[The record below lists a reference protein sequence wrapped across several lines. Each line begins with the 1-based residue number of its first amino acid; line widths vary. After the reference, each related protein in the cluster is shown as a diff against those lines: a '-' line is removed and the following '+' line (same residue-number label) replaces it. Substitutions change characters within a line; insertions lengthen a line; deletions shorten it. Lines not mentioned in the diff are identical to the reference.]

1 MNRRRFVVAVA
12 TGAAVV
18 VLSAGCSNAG
28 KPKVAAVVEGVKI
41 SSTET
46 ETIVDA
52 YLKRQQVAP
61 TGEDVPRDQ
70 IAQWVLEYQI
80 RLTFVEHL
88 ASTLGVAGEPES
100 YYGAAADLIQPDK
113 YGRIGQRRE
122 DFARELRAG
131 KLSEA
136 MAKKLYPNLSISD
149 TAVAAEYERRGPLLD
164 RHWKATAQLARFST
178 EEAAKQ
184 LPPKVKAGE
193 VFADAAKALGADEV
207 ATSDI
212 NPVVAPLPAAVLD
225 AVGQVAPG
233 GVSEPIPSGPA
244 WLVVRVEKRQEV
256 PRLTIDDLRPELTDF
271 LAERERHEKFQ
282 EWFQQKFTE
291 AKVKVDSY
299 YGKWDAKSTLVE

>member
-1 MNRRRFVVAVA
+1 MKPQNIVVAVL
-12 TGAAVV
+12 AVA
-18 VLSAGCSNAG
+18 VLGAGCSGGG
-28 KPKVAAVVEGVKI
+28 KPQVAAVVEGTKV
-41 SSTET
+41 SSSET

-70 IAQWVLEYQI
+70 IAKWVLEYQI
-80 RLTFVEHL
+80 RLTLVEHL
-88 ASTLGVAGEPES
+88 ASTLGVESEPES

-136 MAKKLYPNLSISD
+136 MAKKLYPTVSISD
-149 TAVAAEYERRGPLLD
+149 TAVQSEYERRGPLLD
-164 RHWKATAQLARFST
+164 RHWKATATLARFGT

-184 LPPKVKAGE
+184 LPAKVKAGE
-193 VFADAAKALGADEV
+193 AFDVAAKALGADDV
-207 ATSDI
+207 ATSEI

-233 GVSEPIPSGPA
+233 AVSEPIPSGMA
-244 WLVVRVEKRQEV
+244 WLVLRVEKRQEV

-271 LAERERHEKFQ
+271 LAERERHDKFQ

-299 YGKWDAKSTLVE
+299 YGKWDATSTVVD